1 VDSVVDELEMSRRM
15 DTRLGRANAYDET
28 LAKLSKIKK
37 LKENIDNDEFEL
49 KREHLMLMHERNIY
63 MEKLLMIRQLCQES
77 HGDHELVSSLKPL
90 IEDFTARLKKA
101 AGKPMKTT

>member
-1 VDSVVDELEMSRRM
+1 
-15 DTRLGRANAYDET
+15 
-28 LAKLSKIKK
+28 
-37 LKENIDNDEFEL
+37 
-49 KREHLMLMHERNIY
+49 MLMHERNIY